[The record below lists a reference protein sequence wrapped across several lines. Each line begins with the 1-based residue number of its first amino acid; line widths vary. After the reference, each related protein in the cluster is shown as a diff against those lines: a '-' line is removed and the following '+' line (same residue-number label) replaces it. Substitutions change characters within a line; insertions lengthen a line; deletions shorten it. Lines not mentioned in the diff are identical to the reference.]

1 MKYAMGSILQ
11 AGILAA
17 TLASA
22 TSSMGQAP
30 DTPCSN
36 ATLNGTYGA
45 LIQGTASALPF
56 AALDLVTANG
66 KGHFEGTGTIA
77 YNGVVTQNVPI
88 SAKYAIKPD
97 CSGTVSF
104 STGATQNL
112 VISHSG
118 DQVQFIRTD
127 DGNAQVTGDAKRV
140 GQHNCS
146 NQSLHGALAAT
157 IEGSVSGLPFAALDE
172 VGAGG
177 DGNLVGKGTV
187 SYNGSISEVSF
198 TATYN
203 VNSDCSGSIAFDN
216 GTTQNFIIVGKGS
229 EVRFLRTDD
238 ADAVVTGVAK
248 AL

>member
-1 MKYAMGSILQ
+1 MNKTESSPNPHWTQAEWAPMVSDGIKAEFKKKGVSMKYAMGSILQ

-112 VISHSG
+112 VISHS
-118 DQVQFIRTD
+118 
-127 DGNAQVTGDAKRV
+127 
-140 GQHNCS
+140 
-146 NQSLHGALAAT
+146 
-157 IEGSVSGLPFAALDE
+157 
-172 VGAGG
+172 
-177 DGNLVGKGTV
+177 
-187 SYNGSISEVSF
+187 
-198 TATYN
+198 
-203 VNSDCSGSIAFDN
+203 
-216 GTTQNFIIVGKGS
+216 
-229 EVRFLRTDD
+229 
-238 ADAVVTGVAK
+238 
-248 AL
+248 